1 PLPGEGFTWER
12 VGDRPIEADDLAFTD
27 DGALWAASA
36 DGPYHLDL
44 TDGFPGRWVLIDEPS
59 LHGAILPLGPDTL
72 VGNTGAS
79 IYRSVDGGTTWEEV
93 YDGAG
98 DHGLYEVPAGYPFA
112 GRVLS
117 GASQEIAYSAD
128 RAASFTRA
136 VVPGQGGGEVAG
148 AADFVS
154 LPPGSSHPGRILATG
169 RWGVT
174 VSDDGGETFSESGLY
189 RFLYYLGERI
199 GVVEHPGGGHRIIA
213 GGRINAQADLRVWVS
228 DDGGATWGPDSAG
241 VPLPEGPPD
250 GVGGG
255 V

>member
-1 PLPGEGFTWER
+1 
-12 VGDRPIEADDLAFTD
+12 
-27 DGALWAASA
+27 
-36 DGPYHLDL
+36 
-44 TDGFPGRWVLIDEPS
+44 
-59 LHGAILPLGPDTL
+59 
-72 VGNTGAS
+72 
-79 IYRSVDGGTTWEEV
+79 RS
-93 YDGAG
+93 
-98 DHGLYEVPAGYPFA
+98 
-112 GRVLS
+112 
-117 GASQEIAYSAD
+117 
-128 RAASFTRA
+128 
-136 VVPGQGGGEVAG
+136 QGGNEVAG

-154 LPPGSSHPGRILATG
+154 LPPGSTHPGRILATG

-255 V
+255 VRGVLPRGGPGRGGGAGAEGAGGGGGGGGEGSAPGGGAGRARGAGAGDGVPDGRRGGDVGGGRKGAGDRTGGPPDIGNAGS